1 MKEVVNVSTN
11 TPHYVFVLVPSR
23 VENTNKT
30 HIHFSTGILNGQ
42 SKLSELPV
50 THFQSTIVTIDVA
63 VFSMR
68 INAYHR
74 VNIIGVI

>member
-1 MKEVVNVSTN
+1 MGLQIHPTTYLS
-11 TPHYVFVLVPSR
+11 HR
-23 VENTNKT
+23 VENTNNT

-74 VNIIGVI
+74 VNIIGVIKAFI